1 MFSAVRRYAGM
12 LSVMV
17 LMCCP
22 LAATA
27 TESGDSYVVLISLDG
42 FRHDYIEKHG
52 APSLAALAKKGVRAK
67 RLSSVYPA
75 STFPNHLSIVT
86 GRLPV
91 NHGIVNNDFYDKQR
105 PKGDSYAHY
114 SMGKGRQDSTWITA
128 LPLWNLVEFHGK
140 KAATFFWPESDARI
154 NGALP
159 SYFYHYS
166 KYADYQQRIDQIM
179 SWLTLPEAQRP
190 RFIAG
195 YFSLVDSVGH
205 NFGPDAAETRDA
217 VKKVDALI
225 GQLYQ
230 RLSALPISVNLV
242 VVSDHGMTSLDETAA
257 VKLADLPINEDAFV
271 TQVSGA
277 QLVLYARP
285 DADDTAI
292 ADQLDALQSASAG
305 QYRVLNASQRAARH
319 YRKGPRTGD
328 IVLEVSPPARFVD
341 TTHFYKSLGGHG
353 YPPEHPDMGGLFVAA
368 GPAFQQGV
376 NLPAMSNLEVYPA
389 IADILGLSLL
399 SEIDGEVSVLKAGL
413 K

>member
-1 MFSAVRRYAGM
+1 MTIIWRCVVLLFFAGGVSISA
-12 LSVMV
+12 
-17 LMCCP
+17 
-22 LAATA
+22 LAA
-27 TESGDSYVVLISLDG
+27 EISKNESYVVLISLDG

-52 APSLAALAKKGVRAK
+52 ATSLAALAEKGVRAK

-105 PKGDSYAHY
+105 PEGDGYAHY
-114 SMGKGRQDSTWITA
+114 SMGKGRQDSTWIRA

-166 KYADYQQRIDQIM
+166 KYSDYQQRIDQIM

-190 RFIAG
+190 GFIAG

-230 RLSALPISVNLV
+230 RLSELPISVNLV
-242 VVSDHGMTSLDETAA
+242 VVSDHGMTSLDERAV

-292 ADQLDALQSASAG
+292 ADQVDALQSASAG

-376 NLPAMSNLEVYPA
+376 SLPAMSNLEVYPA